1 MEVKQVRY
9 KTFKIPLIRL
19 DILASVDIT
28 VSTVS
33 SILKAQT
40 PSQKDSIMN
49 SNINRLLS
57 LTGFELAKLG
67 DQFEAKYGYESDTSI
82 TGDVE
87 KLLAMNTQTPSNS
100 GVAFEMQSLGFGGE
114 VKGVVVKPSVGA
126 VKVDKTDWE
135 NMIS

>member
-1 MEVKQVRY
+1 M
-9 KTFKIPLIRL
+9 PLITL

-82 TGDVE
+82 TGDVS
-87 KLLAMNTQTPSNS
+87 KLLAMNTQAPSNA
-100 GVAFEMQSLGFGGE
+100 GVAFEMASLGFGGE
-114 VKGVVVKPSVGA
+114 VKGVVVRPSVGV
-126 VKVDKTDWE
+126 VKVNKTDWA
-135 NMIS
+135 NVIGNI